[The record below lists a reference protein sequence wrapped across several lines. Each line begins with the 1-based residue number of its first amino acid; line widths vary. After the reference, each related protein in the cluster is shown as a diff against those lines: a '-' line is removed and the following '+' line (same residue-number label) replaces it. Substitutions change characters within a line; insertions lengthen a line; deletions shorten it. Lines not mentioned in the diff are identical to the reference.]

1 MSQFSTTPDNNTDT
15 SQILANTLLSQ
26 LEGQQGARVRN
37 QNAQMQV
44 ELGMIRAALPN
55 PNQLL
60 AIAHTLDTLL
70 PHDDEPEMQTILRE
84 WAQHIYAVTRSDQ
97 AGHVAYDALSKALKY
112 ADIMKERQAPG
123 PGKGDNPQLA
133 QQSIQLHQEMMAA
146 IEAVRALF
154 TGDDSHGEVREPTG
168 NNGQG

>member
-15 SQILANTLLSQ
+15 SQILASTLLSQ

-44 ELGMIRAALPN
+44 ELGLIRAALPN

-70 PHDDEPEMQTILRE
+70 PNDDEPEMQVHLRE

-112 ADIMKERQAPG
+112 ADIMIQRQQA
-123 PGKGDNPQLA
+123 DNPQLG
-133 QQSIQLHQEMMAA
+133 QQSVALHQDMMAA

-154 TGDDSHGEVREPTG
+154 TGDDSHGEQEPG
-168 NNGQG
+168 NNGQARQEG